1 LTEINSRGGQRSY
14 RIRRIG
20 GAMPKVSGVTMV
32 AVLEASAHDERVV
45 GYTLRDSRYLNVT
58 SRCTLRCAF
67 CPKFNGSWEV
77 RGIDL
82 RLREDPSADAL
93 IAAAGDVHAW
103 REIVF
108 CGLGEPTLRLYT
120 VLEVAARLRK
130 LGAPRIR
137 LNTDGLAN
145 LVYGR
150 DVTPDFEGN
159 LDALSISLNAQDEET
174 YNRLCRPS
182 LPGSYPAVLDF
193 IRRSRDYVPEVVVTA
208 VDGLPGVD
216 IAACAEIAERLGV
229 RFRRRVANV
238 VG

>member
-1 LTEINSRGGQRSY
+1 
-14 RIRRIG
+14 
-20 GAMPKVSGVTMV
+20 V
-32 AVLEASAHDERVV
+32 AAQEASALGERVV

-58 SRCTLRCAF
+58 SRCTLRCTF
-67 CPKFNGSWEV
+67 CPKFNGSWTV
-77 RGIDL
+77 QDFDL
-82 RLREDPSADAL
+82 RLRSDPSADEL
-93 IAAAGDVHAW
+93 IEAAGDVHAW

-130 LGAPRIR
+130 QGAPRLR

-159 LDALSISLNAQDEET
+159 IDAISVSLNAQDEET

-182 LPGSYPAVLDF
+182 LPGSYQAMLDF
-193 IRRSRDYVPEVVVTA
+193 IRHARDYVPEVVVTA
-208 VDGLPGVD
+208 IDGLAKITILSGRYGS
-216 IAACAEIAERLGV
+216 ISGC
-229 RFRRRVANV
+229 
-238 VG
+238 

>member
-1 LTEINSRGGQRSY
+1 MAHQ
-14 RIRRIG
+14 
-20 GAMPKVSGVTMV
+20 
-32 AVLEASAHDERVV
+32 EASAHSEPVI

-58 SRCTLRCAF
+58 SRCTLRCTF
-67 CPKFNGSWEV
+67 CPKFNGSWTV
-77 RGIDL
+77 GDYDL
-82 RLREDPSADAL
+82 RLRADPSADEL

-108 CGLGEPTLRLYT
+108 CGMGEPTLRLYT

-159 LDALSISLNAQDEET
+159 IDALSISLNAQDEET

-182 LPGSYPAVLDF
+182 LPGSYPAMLDF
-193 IRRSRDYVPEVVVTA
+193 IRHARDYVPEVVLTA
-208 VDGLPGVD
+208 IDGLEGVD
-216 IAACAEIAERLGV
+216 IAACADIAERLGV
-229 RFRRRVANV
+229 RFRRRVLDV

>member
-1 LTEINSRGGQRSY
+1 
-14 RIRRIG
+14 
-20 GAMPKVSGVTMV
+20 MV
-32 AVLEASAHDERVV
+32 AVLEASEYYEPVV

-58 SRCTLRCAF
+58 SRCTLRCTF
-67 CPKFNGSWEV
+67 CPKFNGSWTV
-77 RGIDL
+77 QDFDL
-82 RLREDPSADAL
+82 RLRADPSADEL
-93 IAAAGDVHAW
+93 IAAAGDVGAW

-159 LDALSISLNAQDEET
+159 IDALSVSLNAQNEEI
-174 YNRLCRPS
+174 YNRHCRPS
-182 LPGSYPAVLDF
+182 LAGSYPAVLDF
-193 IRRSRDYVPEVVVTA
+193 VRHARDYVPEVVVTA
-208 VDGLPGVD
+208 IDGLPGVD
-216 IAACAEIAERLGV
+216 IAACADIAERLGV
-229 RFRRRVANV
+229 RFRRRVLGI

>member
-1 LTEINSRGGQRSY
+1 
-14 RIRRIG
+14 
-20 GAMPKVSGVTMV
+20 MV
-32 AVLEASAHDERVV
+32 AVLEASAYHDPVV

-67 CPKFNGSWEV
+67 CPKFNGSWTV
-77 RGIDL
+77 QDFDL
-82 RLREDPSADAL
+82 RLRADPSADQL
-93 IAAAGDVHAW
+93 IEAAGDVGAW
-103 REIVF
+103 REVVF

-159 LDALSISLNAQDEET
+159 IDALSVSLNAQNEEI
-174 YNRLCRPS
+174 YNRHCRPS
-182 LPGSYPAVLDF
+182 LAGSYKAMLDF
-193 IRRSRDYVPEVVVTA
+193 IRHARDYVPEVVVTA
-208 VDGLPGVD
+208 IDGLSGVD

-229 RFRRRVANV
+229 RFRRRVLGI

>member
-1 LTEINSRGGQRSY
+1 MAAQ
-14 RIRRIG
+14 
-20 GAMPKVSGVTMV
+20 
-32 AVLEASAHDERVV
+32 EASALGERVV

-58 SRCTLRCAF
+58 SRCTLRCTF
-67 CPKFNGSWEV
+67 CPKFNGSWTV
-77 RGIDL
+77 QDFDL
-82 RLREDPSADAL
+82 RLRSDPSADEL
-93 IAAAGDVHAW
+93 IEAAGDVHAW

-130 LGAPRIR
+130 QGAPRLR

-159 LDALSISLNAQDEET
+159 IDAISVSLNAQDEET

-182 LPGSYPAVLDF
+182 LPGSYQAMLDF
-193 IRRSRDYVPEVVVTA
+193 IRHARDYVPEVVVTA
-208 VDGLPGVD
+208 IDGLPGVD
-216 IAACAEIAERLGV
+216 IEACREIAERLGV
-229 RFRRRVANV
+229 RFRRRVLGV

>member
-1 LTEINSRGGQRSY
+1 MAHQ
-14 RIRRIG
+14 
-20 GAMPKVSGVTMV
+20 
-32 AVLEASAHDERVV
+32 EASAHSEPVI

-58 SRCTLRCAF
+58 SRCTLRCTF
-67 CPKFNGSWEV
+67 CPKFNGSWTV
-77 RGIDL
+77 GDYDL
-82 RLREDPSADAL
+82 RLRADPSADEL

-108 CGLGEPTLRLYT
+108 CGMGEPTLRLYT

-159 LDALSISLNAQDEET
+159 IDALSISLNAQDEET

-182 LPGSYPAVLDF
+182 LPGSYPAMLDF
-193 IRRSRDYVPEVVVTA
+193 VRHARDYVPEVVLTA
-208 VDGLPGVD
+208 IDGLAGVD
-216 IAACAEIAERLGV
+216 ITACAEIAERLGV
-229 RFRRRVANV
+229 RFRRRVLDV

>member
-1 LTEINSRGGQRSY
+1 
-14 RIRRIG
+14 
-20 GAMPKVSGVTMV
+20 V
-32 AVLEASAHDERVV
+32 AAQEASALGERVV

-58 SRCTLRCAF
+58 SRCTLRCTF
-67 CPKFNGSWEV
+67 CPKFNGSWTV
-77 RGIDL
+77 QDFDL
-82 RLREDPSADAL
+82 RLRSDPSADEL
-93 IAAAGDVHAW
+93 IEAAGDVHAW

-130 LGAPRIR
+130 QGAPRLR

-159 LDALSISLNAQDEET
+159 IDAISVSLNAQDEET

-182 LPGSYPAVLDF
+182 LPGSYQAMLDF
-193 IRRSRDYVPEVVVTA
+193 IRHARDYVPEVVVTA
-208 VDGLPGVD
+208 IDGLPGVD
-216 IAACAEIAERLGV
+216 IEACREIAERLGV
-229 RFRRRVANV
+229 RFRRRVLGI

>member
-1 LTEINSRGGQRSY
+1 
-14 RIRRIG
+14 
-20 GAMPKVSGVTMV
+20 MV
-32 AVLEASAHDERVV
+32 VALEAVAGNERVV

-67 CPKFNGSWEV
+67 CPKFNGSWTV
-77 RGIDL
+77 QDIDL
-82 RLREDPSADAL
+82 RLRSDPSADEL
-93 IAAAGDVHAW
+93 IAAAGDVSAW

-108 CGLGEPTLRLYT
+108 CGLGEPTLRLYA

-130 LGAPRIR
+130 MGAPRIR

-159 LDALSISLNAQDEET
+159 IDALSVSLNAQDEET
-174 YNRLCRPS
+174 YNRHCRPS
-182 LPGSYPAVLDF
+182 LPGSYPAVIDF
-193 IRRSRDYVPEVVVTA
+193 IRHARDYVPEVVVTA
-208 VDGLPGVD
+208 IDGLPGVD

-229 RFRRRVANV
+229 RFRRRVLGI